1 MKTLRTTVLPFA
13 MLLGFLLAIVAMI
26 HQENVS
32 GHVSGRLLLSAL
44 VLVAAIVMWALS
56 LGTSA

>member
-1 MKTLRTTVLPFA
+1 

-56 LGTSA
+56 LGTRA